1 MANGYKGEKT
11 ITLYHVDY
19 LMVINME
26 VIAEFQSET
35 GKDFMAVG
43 MQALNAFY
51 KSRGESS
58 AFARAEIMTSAI
70 SMDDVAHLFYIAA
83 KKSNSQVDFGEI
95 QEAILFEGALENTD
109 NVTYPLLF
117 VSLIEFALV
126 GVVDSVKKKN
136 SENLKADNSKPL
148 SAKKA

>member
-51 KSRGESS
+51 KSRSEAS
-58 AFARAEIMTSAI
+58 ALTRAEIMTKAVSL
-70 SMDDVAHLFYIAA
+70 DDVAHLFYIAA
-83 KKSNSQVDFGEI
+83 KQSNSQVDFGEI

-148 SAKKA
+148 SVKKA